1 MPQRRRFALPREA
14 INIRPM
20 PSSAAEIIATLQL
33 EPLLPEGGFFRRTY
47 TSAATS
53 LDGRAVGSAIY
64 FLITP
69 TGFSALHTLT
79 TDELWHFYAGDPVE
93 HLMLAPDGAVTR
105 TVLGVDFARAHRP
118 QLVVPGGVCQGAR
131 LAHGGAWALL
141 GCTLAPAWDDREFT
155 LADRAA
161 LLVRYPAATDDIRAL
176 TR

>member
-1 MPQRRRFALPREA
+1 
-14 INIRPM
+14 M
-20 PSSAAEIIATLQL
+20 PSSAAEIIAALQL

-53 LDGRAVGSAIY
+53 PEGRPAGSAIY

-69 TGFSALHTLT
+69 DGFSALHTLV

-93 HLMLAPDGAVTR
+93 HLMFSPEGAATR
-105 TVLGVDFARAHRP
+105 TVLGVDFARGHQP
-118 QLVVPGGVCQGAR
+118 QLVVPGGACQGAR
-131 LAHGGAWALL
+131 LVRGGAWALL

-155 LADRAA
+155 LAGRAA
-161 LLVRYPAATDDIRAL
+161 LIARHPAWADDIRAL